1 LPSEAT
7 LADPEHTAIVKKGAS
22 ALQDWQRCVCNNSR
36 PRPQAE
42 KLLTEAGL
50 VEGVLLDESLAD
62 QTVIQAAW
70 QMLFPLDLREATSL
84 TQTKMWRTNL
94 AGADLS
100 GADQSPSKKRVMA
113 DAFCPGLLS
122 RAN

>member
-1 LPSEAT
+1 LSRKARAPYKTGNVA
-7 LADPEHTAIVKKGAS
+7 
-22 ALQDWQRCVCNNSR
+22 VCNNSR